1 MNKSCR
7 QEVWILKVDTYS
19 LISFIILWGIPT
31 FMIVRKYLKM
41 NTNDKKIAINDSRSH
56 RFIFTTGFIVLGV
69 LFIHLGLI
77 LTLCILKLIG
87 FVFLTLGGFISI
99 LNKWNKNKNKG
110 VLVKKIFKYTIIGIT
125 TFFLIL
131 LGFYYLIIRVGQGE
145 FFQYDNGVTIEV
157 YNSSKQ
163 EIKDL
168 NFFFSFYSN
177 YDVLQDLGNID
188 KLEPGETTSI
198 YSRHINGTGNDRSL
212 YFQYHINKFEKQ
224 VDSLAYVASNKPSK
238 VVVIIEI
245 TGTDNNGKLLFRAKG
260 YEDVGGQFEYDLTS
274 ARE

>member
-1 MNKSCR
+1 M
-7 QEVWILKVDTYS
+7 DTYS
-19 LISFIILWGIPT
+19 LISFIILWGLPT
-31 FMIVRKYLKM
+31 FMIVRTYLKM
-41 NTNDKKIAINDSRSH
+41 DYNDKRIAINDFRTH
-56 RFIFTTGFIVLGV
+56 RFIFTTGFIILGAF
-69 LFIHLGLI
+69 FIHLGL
-77 LTLCILKLIG
+77 LLNLSILKLIG
-87 FVFLTLGGFISI
+87 FVFLTLGGFLST
-99 LNKWNKNKNKG
+99 LNKWNKSKNKS
-110 VLVKKIFKYTIIGIT
+110 VLVKKIFTYTLIGIT

-163 EIKDL
+163 EITDL

-177 YDVLQDLGNID
+177 YDILQDLGNID

-198 YSRHINGTGNDRSL
+198 YRPHIIGTGNDRSL
-212 YFQYHINKFEKQ
+212 YFQYPIKKSEKQ

-260 YEDVGGQFEYDLTS
+260 FADVHGQFEYDLTS
-274 ARE
+274 TRE

>member
-7 QEVWILKVDTYS
+7 QEVWILKVDTYY

-31 FMIVRKYLKM
+31 FMIVRKYLQM
-41 NTNDKKIAINDSRSH
+41 NNNDKQIVFNDFRSH
-56 RFIFTTGFIVLGV
+56 RFIFTTGFIVLGT
-69 LFIHLGLI
+69 LLIHWGLL
-77 LTLCILKLIG
+77 LTISILKLIG
-87 FVFLTLGGFISI
+87 FVFLALGGFLST
-99 LNKWNKNKNKG
+99 LNKWNKSKNKG
-110 VLVKKIFKYTIIGIT
+110 VLVKKISKYTIIGIT

-131 LGFYYLIIRVGQGE
+131 LGFYFLIIRSWQGE
-145 FFQYDNGVTIEV
+145 FFQYDNGVTIKV
-157 YNSSKQ
+157 YNSSEQ
-163 EIKDL
+163 EITDL
-168 NFFFSFYSN
+168 NFFFSFHSN

-198 YSRHINGTGNDRSL
+198 YSRHINGIGSDRSL
-212 YFQYHINKFEKQ
+212 YFQYPIKKFEKQ

-245 TGTDNNGKLLFRAKG
+245 TGTDNNGKLLFKAKG
-260 YEDVGGQFEYDLTS
+260 YEDVHGQFENDLTS